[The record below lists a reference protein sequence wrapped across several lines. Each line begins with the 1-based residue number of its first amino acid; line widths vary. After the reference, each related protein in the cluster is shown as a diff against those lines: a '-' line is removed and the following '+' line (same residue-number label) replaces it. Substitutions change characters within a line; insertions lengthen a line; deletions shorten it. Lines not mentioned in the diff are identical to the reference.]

1 MPAFICSACHAPI
14 TTVQG
19 FSECGGEGEGVCAI
33 TAYAFDV
40 LTDPAAAE
48 AAWRYEQAARLPT
61 VADCAAARASH
72 AVAVVADVV
81 WPRGNP
87 TGALWNEDTTT
98 TIAQVLTHC
107 GFAPF
112 QTVRSF

>member
-14 TTVQG
+14 TTIQG

-33 TAYAFDV
+33 TAYAFDT
-40 LTDPAAAE
+40 LTDPAAAD
-48 AAWRYEQAARLPT
+48 AAWCAEQAARLPT
-61 VADCAAARASH
+61 AADCSAARAAH
-72 AVAVVADVV
+72 AIAIVADAL

-87 TGALWNEDTTT
+87 DGAEWNADTTA

-107 GFAPF
+107 GFSPF
-112 QTVRSF
+112 QTIRSL